1 MGPARGPHR
10 AARDARAGNLHGPLG
25 VTDRREPDARARA
38 ELPAAGG
45 HDVDYADVGQYL
57 AHNLGLEEHGD
68 TRSWLILKQAE
79 LARLA

>member
-1 MGPARGPHR
+1 
-10 AARDARAGNLHGPLG
+10 
-25 VTDRREPDARARA
+25 
-38 ELPAAGG
+38 
-45 HDVDYADVGQYL
+45 VDYADVGQYL